1 MKLSTTLIPV
11 KCIGKPGY
19 TFEDMIRDTVEAG
32 FTVLDF
38 PFHSKM
44 ATFLNDGEDWKTPM
58 KEYRALAESLG
69 ARFRYAHI
77 PFGYPPADD
86 KEAWAL
92 FNRRCGR
99 ALQAAAELGVEWAV
113 AHPYDM
119 AAPLYDEKAALDRAL
134 GYLTPLAHIAVES
147 GVGMAIENMV
157 DRVLVPFR
165 RYCSTAENLR
175 TVIDSVRVTVSDPG
189 RIGACLDTGHANAC
203 GLDHY
208 AAVKVLGSRLKMLH
222 VNDNGGL
229 ADDHIPPFTGTV
241 HWDRLMQGL
250 KEIGFPGDLN
260 YEVRSSTIPGDAVEA
275 RVAYVA
281 YLQAIGKYMIS
292 LFGA

>member
-1 MKLSTTLIPV
+1 MKLSTTLIPI
-11 KCIGKPGY
+11 KCFANPGY
-19 TFEDMIRDTVEAG
+19 TFEEMIRDTVEAG

-38 PFHSKM
+38 PLHLSRC
-44 ATFLNDGEDWKTPM
+44 TFLNDGEDWKTPIR
-58 KEYRALAESLG
+58 EYRARAESLG

-77 PFGYPPADD
+77 PFGYPKAEDT
-86 KEAWAL
+86 EAWAL

-99 ALQAAAELGVEWAV
+99 ALEAAAALGCEWAV

-119 AAPLYDEKAALDRAL
+119 AAPLYDADAAHERAM
-134 GYLTPLAHIAVES
+134 GYLLPLAHIAVES

-157 DRVLVPFR
+157 DRVLVPYR
-165 RYCSTAENLR
+165 RYCSTVENLCL
-175 TVIDSVRVTVSDPG
+175 VIDAVRSVVSVPA

-208 AAVKVLGSRLKMLH
+208 AAVKVLGERLKMLH

-229 ADDHIPPFTGTV
+229 ADDHVPPYAGTV

-250 KEIGFPGDLN
+250 REVGFPGDFN
-260 YEVRSSTIPGDAVEA
+260 FEVSTGRIPGEA
-275 RVAYVA
+275 AAARAAYVA
-281 YLQAIGKYMIS
+281 YLAAVGTYLVG
-292 LFGA
+292 LF